1 MKKLLLLTLLMT
13 VTLAF
18 SQKRKDQEGSIK
30 NLKGI
35 TAYNLVFDY
44 ENLKVD
50 KFDTEEEFLKNKMD
64 KREAK
69 EAGKGERFKKSWF
82 ADREN
87 LYEPKYIESFNKRF
101 DGGAVKV
108 EKNLD
113 GATHTMKVKTTWIY
127 PGYNVGVMKQPSKV
141 NATII
146 IYETGNPDKIIFSTK
161 YFKVPGSN
169 FYGADYNSGYRI
181 AESYAKLA
189 KEMAKYILKKA
200 K

>member
-1 MKKLLLLTLLMT
+1 MKKIVLVTMLMTLTLS
-13 VTLAF
+13 F
-18 SQKRKDQEGSIK
+18 GQKRKDIEGSIK

-35 TAYNLVFDY
+35 TEYKLVFDY
-44 ENLKVD
+44 ENLKVH
-50 KFDTEEEFLKNKMD
+50 KFDTEEEFLKDKMD
-64 KREAK
+64 KREEK
-69 EAGKGERFKKSWF
+69 NVGGGEKFKKSWF

-108 EKNLD
+108 GKDIKN
-113 GATHTMKVKTTWIY
+113 AKYTMKVKTTWIY
-127 PGYNVGVMKQPSKV
+127 PGYNVGVVKQPSKV

-146 IYETGNPDKIIFSTK
+146 IYETANPDKIVFSTK

-169 FYGADYNSGYRI
+169 FYGADFNSGYRI

>member
-1 MKKLLLLTLLMT
+1 MKKLLLFTMLMT
-13 VTLAF
+13 LTF
-18 SQKRKDQEGSIK
+18 SFGQKRKDIEGSIK

-35 TAYNLVFDY
+35 TEYKLVFDY
-44 ENLKVD
+44 ENLKVH
-50 KFDTEEEFLKNKMD
+50 KFNTEEEFLKDKMD
-64 KREAK
+64 KREEK
-69 EAGKGERFKKSWF
+69 NVGGGEKFKKSWF

-108 EKNLD
+108 GKDITN
-113 GATHTMKVKTTWIY
+113 AKYTMKVKTTWIY
-127 PGYNVGVMKQPSKV
+127 PGYNVGVVKQPSKV

-146 IYETGNPDKIIFSTK
+146 IYETATPDKVVFSTK

-169 FYGADYNSGYRI
+169 FYGADFNSGYRI

>member
-1 MKKLLLLTLLMT
+1 MKRLLLLVLILTSIKT
-13 VTLAF
+13 F
-18 SQKRKDQEGSIK
+18 SQKKLEGSIK

-35 TAYNLVFDY
+35 SEYNLVFDY
-44 ENLKVD
+44 EGLKVH
-50 KFDTEEEFLKNKMD
+50 KFKTEEDFLKDKME

-69 EAGKGERFKKSWF
+69 HPGAGKGERFKKSWF

-87 LYEPKYIESFNKRF
+87 LYEPKFIESFNKRF
-101 DGGAVKV
+101 DKQQVKV
-108 EKNLD
+108 DKGLD
-113 GATHTMKVKTTWIY
+113 NAKHTMKVKTTWIY

-146 IYETGNPDKIIFSTK
+146 VYETENPDNILCSVAYKHMLGRTFGGGD
-161 YFKVPGSN
+161 F
-169 FYGADYNSGYRI
+169 NSGIRI

-189 KEMAKYILKKA
+189 KEMAKYIIKKA